1 MAGRN
6 LRHRHFGNRL
16 EHAGA
21 LHDAGEHA
29 GGKQD
34 AGHGQGGF
42 RMGVDAGALG
52 VHVRV
57 IDAQRRHGAE
67 HEHHHRIDPAGDHH
81 HHHQHGEDQVDP
93 EQPWA
98 TQLDVV
104 VAEHPLR
111 HGVDRRAGAQAQA
124 FFFTVAEPPG
134 AGENEDKA
142 NDLHRDQRLEQVR
155 HRHMQRRRRAQHGA
169 GPWQEVDPG
178 GQGADAGE
186 DALVDAQPRIQRQHR
201 RHRHQKGD
209 RAGAVQMHQQGQGR
223 GTDDNP
229 RRTRSYRAQDAI
241 NDGIQHAGIGHDPE
255 KQDRE
260 HKHAHHRGDV
270 LDPGND
276 EGAGLQAEPTEQR
289 GDDRQGD
296 QGHQRREA
304 FAHDG
309 SEQAQDGND
318 AQGCEHGLLQSG
330 LGGRLLFSL
339 EYWKR
344 VTLCKFEYSPARV
357 RKNKMKNSIQHI
369 QAFLAVAR
377 TGSFTKAASELHLS
391 PSALTVQV
399 QQLEEWLGVA
409 LLDRS
414 PRHVS
419 LTAAG
424 QEARGPM
431 EKLLLDLDNIVTGSR
446 DLAALRRGVVTIAAL
461 PSVCA
466 GALPPAL
473 RLFRERF
480 AGIEVRLQ
488 DLVAHRIHAQVRA
501 GDVDFGI
508 GVRARLSHGLEFV
521 PVLNDRLCAF
531 VPLDH
536 PFARH
541 RQLTL
546 AQLADQPIILT
557 GRDSS
562 VREQVDGLFDQ
573 TRLTM
578 NAGMEANYMSTV
590 LALVRQ
596 GLGISVLPESAADS
610 LEGLQRIHIDHPGVN
625 REIGLISRR
634 GMGLSPAA
642 QRCFDWLRD
651 ELSDTPLS

>member
-1 MAGRN
+1 
-6 LRHRHFGNRL
+6 
-16 EHAGA
+16 
-21 LHDAGEHA
+21 
-29 GGKQD
+29 
-34 AGHGQGGF
+34 
-42 RMGVDAGALG
+42 
-52 VHVRV
+52 
-57 IDAQRRHGAE
+57 
-67 HEHHHRIDPAGDHH
+67 
-81 HHHQHGEDQVDP
+81 
-93 EQPWA
+93 
-98 TQLDVV
+98 
-104 VAEHPLR
+104 
-111 HGVDRRAGAQAQA
+111 
-124 FFFTVAEPPG
+124 
-134 AGENEDKA
+134 
-142 NDLHRDQRLEQVR
+142 
-155 HRHMQRRRRAQHGA
+155 
-169 GPWQEVDPG
+169 
-178 GQGADAGE
+178 
-186 DALVDAQPRIQRQHR
+186 
-201 RHRHQKGD
+201 
-209 RAGAVQMHQQGQGR
+209 
-223 GTDDNP
+223 
-229 RRTRSYRAQDAI
+229 
-241 NDGIQHAGIGHDPE
+241 
-255 KQDRE
+255 
-260 HKHAHHRGDV
+260 
-270 LDPGND
+270 
-276 EGAGLQAEPTEQR
+276 
-289 GDDRQGD
+289 
-296 QGHQRREA
+296 
-304 FAHDG
+304 
-309 SEQAQDGND
+309 
-318 AQGCEHGLLQSG
+318 
-330 LGGRLLFSL
+330 
-339 EYWKR
+339 
-344 VTLCKFEYSPARV
+344 
-357 RKNKMKNSIQHI
+357 MKNSIQHI

-424 QEARGPM
+424 QEARGSM

-466 GALPPAL
+466 GVLPPAL

-651 ELSDTPLS
+651 ELSGTPLS